1 MDVQDSEIAFI
12 FILLF
17 MYITSCY
24 SIVKYL
30 VDTLN
35 VCLRLLH
42 VFLINWIW
50 GIIVFG
56 LSAIVMHTG
65 GWDAGLFA
73 GGCAALLATCG
84 NEKFASSRK
93 KIAGE

>member
-1 MDVQDSEIAFI
+1 MDVQDSQIAFS
-12 FILLF
+12 FVLLF
-17 MYITSCY
+17 MYLVSCY
-24 SIVKYL
+24 FIVKYL

-35 VCLRLLH
+35 VSLRLLH
-42 VFLINWIW
+42 VFLINWAW

-56 LSAIVMHTG
+56 LAAIVIHTG

-84 NEKFASSRK
+84 NEKFASSSK
-93 KIAGE
+93 KTEDN